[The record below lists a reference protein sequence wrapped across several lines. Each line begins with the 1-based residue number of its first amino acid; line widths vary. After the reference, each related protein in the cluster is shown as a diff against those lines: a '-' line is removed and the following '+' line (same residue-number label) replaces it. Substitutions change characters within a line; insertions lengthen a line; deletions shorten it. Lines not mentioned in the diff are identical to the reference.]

1 MANPF
6 SDDRAEFYQ
15 RLRAALVFAGLA
27 AACAWGYA
35 YQQGSSGLAHAFI
48 WAPGWLLTG
57 ILTFMLAPVRE
68 GRLGGAS
75 QGASPRLQRTQ
86 NPVVSLSNKLTVSIV
101 AAACLGFFS
110 WLLSWGIVHEGW
122 RDDQWTDATF
132 LSVAGTVTLCWLLH
146 QLTRRWYELDVDSL
160 TVIEHRTFFGLQL
173 SKIRS
178 DGPIR
183 AVAACCPSPAY
194 PSTFTTYVIT
204 ERGRA
209 IEVGEANTNLR
220 DHEFRASQL
229 ADQLM
234 VSLVEPSGQAVDR
247 VAKAISQGYQISI
260 RADWAPVHIPEGLLQ
275 HRSELPP
282 LD

>member
-6 SDDRAEFYQ
+6 RDDRVEIYQ
-15 RLRAALVFAGLA
+15 RLRVALVSAGLA

-35 YQQGSSGLAHAFI
+35 YHQDYSGVAHVFI
-48 WAPGWLLTG
+48 WAPACLLTG
-57 ILTFMLAPVRE
+57 ILTFTLVPVRK
-68 GRLGGAS
+68 GRLGGAPL
-75 QGASPRLQRTQ
+75 GASPRLQRIH
-86 NPVVSLSNKLTVSIV
+86 NPVVSFPNKLTRSIV
-101 AAACLGFFS
+101 GAVCLGLLG
-110 WLLSWGIVHEGW
+110 WLMSAGVAHQGW
-122 RDDQWTDATF
+122 REDQWTDATF
-132 LSVAGTVTLCWLLH
+132 FSVAGTVTLIWLLC

-160 TVIEHRTFFGLQL
+160 SVIEHRTFFGLQL
-173 SKIRS
+173 SKARS

-220 DHEFRASQL
+220 EHEFKASQL

-247 VAKAISQGYQISI
+247 VVGAIARGTQISV
-260 RADWAPVHIPEGLLQ
+260 RSDWAPMRAPEGLLH